1 MTVPLRMGTEN
12 PEEENQFIDE
22 LNIARVKK
30 LEQISYHLI
39 NSGGGAIEL
48 DLRFT
53 QPA

>member
-1 MTVPLRMGTEN
+1 MTVPLRVGIEN
-12 PEEENQFIDE
+12 PEEENQFIEE
-22 LNIARVKK
+22 LNIARNEK

-48 DLRFT
+48 DLRLT